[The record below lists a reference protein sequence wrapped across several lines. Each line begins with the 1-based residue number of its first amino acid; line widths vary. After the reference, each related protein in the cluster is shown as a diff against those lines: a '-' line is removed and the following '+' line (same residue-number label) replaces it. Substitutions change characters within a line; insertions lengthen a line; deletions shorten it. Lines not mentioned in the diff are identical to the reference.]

1 MEKQLLIW
9 ILVIVGI
16 CLVLTILALVDI
28 LTKDF
33 GSAKAKF
40 FWHFVALIPLVG
52 WLIYLLIGFRKGS
65 RRV

>member
-52 WLIYLLIGFRKGS
+52 WLIYLFIGFRKGS

>member
-65 RRV
+65 RRT